1 MLVSSVQKNN
11 LVTHVHP
18 SWGFPC
24 GSDSK
29 VSAYNAGDLGSIPG
43 LGRSPAEGN
52 GSPLQDSCL
61 GNPTN
66 RGVWQ
71 ATVHGV
77 PKEPDTTERVNNNNG
92 ACEFHECFRQIIK
105 AESGLGHFSNFAPPP
120 RTEQRGCIR
129 ECPHVLEETT
139 EPGFATSQLTGQV
152 GPLGQGFSQCGPGH
166 IRTVFRMQILSV
178 PRPRPADPESRG

>member
-1 MLVSSVQKNN
+1 MGCHFLLQGIFPTKESNLGLLHWQEESLPSEPPVINYNRKRWSSLVAQ
-11 LVTHVHP
+11 
-18 SWGFPC
+18 
-24 GSDSK
+24 
-29 VSAYNAGDLGSIPG
+29 
-43 LGRSPAEGN
+43 
-52 GSPLQDSCL
+52 
-61 GNPTN
+61 
-66 RGVWQ
+66 WQ
-71 ATVHGV
+71 SLAATVHGV